1 MVDDGKASVSRVPI
15 AGTRIVTSVIVDRRP
30 DKGKSTANRQRVL
43 KRLDS
48 ALKAQ
53 VDKLIARKKLKE
65 HDAAV
70 EVSVE
75 RKDVKEPSF
84 GLDPAS
90 GATGRVVPGNGHY
103 AVGDK
108 IPRDPAGGQGR
119 GAGSGTGEGEGDD
132 EDSFHFALSREEYLS
147 LLFDELELPA
157 LVKKDLL
164 EIDENRFRRGGVV
177 RYGTPGTVCVA
188 RTFKAS
194 IGRRVAAE
202 ALQEEAIEAAE
213 AELSIALADAEPAR
227 VRAAE
232 VALQEV
238 RQRGVDI
245 PFLDP
250 VDLRHRALVEVQA
263 PRTAAVMFCLMDVS
277 SSMDETRKDLAKRFF
292 TLLYLFLSRKYE
304 KVELVFIRHTD
315 QAQEVDED
323 TFFHGTQAGS
333 TKVVSALLK
342 MNEIIGLRFPA
353 SHYNIFG
360 AQASDGDSFGSDSTD
375 SSAYLMS
382 QLLPFSRYFVYA
394 EVGERSESGSTSLW
408 SAYSDIKTEH
418 FNMASVR
425 SRGEV
430 YPALAKL
437 FQREQVT

>member
-1 MVDDGKASVSRVPI
+1 M
-15 AGTRIVTSVIVDRRP
+15 TSVIVDRRP
-30 DKGKSTANRQRVL
+30 EKGKSTANRQRVL

-65 HDAAV
+65 HDTAV

-75 RKDVKEPSF
+75 RKDVKEPGF
-84 GLDPAS
+84 ALDA
-90 GATGRVVPGNGHY
+90 GTGSMGRIVPGNEHY
-103 AVGDK
+103 RVGDK
-108 IPRDPAGGQGR
+108 IPRDPAQRQGR
-119 GAGSGTGEGEGDD
+119 GTGSGAGDGESDD
-132 EDSFHFALSREEYLS
+132 EDTFRFALSREEYLS
-147 LLFDELELPA
+147 LLFDELELPP

-164 EIDENRFRRGGVV
+164 EIDESRFRRGGVV
-177 RYGTPGTVCVA
+177 RYGNPATVCVA

-202 ALQEEAIEAAE
+202 ALQEEALEAAE
-213 AELSIALADAEPAR
+213 AALNIALADAVPAR
-227 VRAAE
+227 VQAAQLALEE
-232 VALQEV
+232 VQ
-238 RQRGVDI
+238 QRGADI

-250 VDLRHRALVEVQA
+250 VDLRHRALIEVQA

-292 TLLYLFLSRKYE
+292 TLLYLFLSRKYQ

-323 TFFHGTQAGS
+323 TFFNGTQAGS
-333 TKVVSALLK
+333 TKVVSALVK
-342 MNEIIGLRFPA
+342 MHEIITLRFPA

-360 AQASDGDSFGSDSTD
+360 AQASDGDSFGADSTE
-375 SSAYLMS
+375 SCAYLTS

-394 EVGERSESGSTSLW
+394 EVGDRAEHGSTSLW
-408 SAYSDIKTEH
+408 SAYDDIECEH
-418 FNMASVR
+418 FNMAAVR
-425 SRGEV
+425 TRDEV

-437 FQREQVT
+437 FQREQPA

>member
-1 MVDDGKASVSRVPI
+1 
-15 AGTRIVTSVIVDRRP
+15 VTSVIVDRRP

-90 GATGRVVPGNGHY
+90 GSSGRIVPGNEHY
-103 AVGDK
+103 RVGDK
-108 IPRDPAGGQGR
+108 IPRDPAQRQGR
-119 GAGSGTGEGEGDD
+119 GTGSGAGDAESEA
-132 EDSFHFALSREEYLS
+132 EDAFRFALSREEYLS
-147 LLFDELELPA
+147 LLFDELELPP
-157 LVKKDLL
+157 LLKKELL

-177 RYGTPGTVCVA
+177 RYGNPGTVCVT

-202 ALQEEAIEAAE
+202 AQHEEAMEAAE
-213 AELSIALADAEPAR
+213 AALSIALEGAMPAR
-227 VRAAE
+227 VQAAE
-232 VALQEV
+232 LELQEV
-238 RQRGVDI
+238 RRRGADI

-250 VDLRHRALVEVQA
+250 VDLRHRNLVEVQA

-292 TLLYLFLSRKYE
+292 TLLYLFLSRKYQ
-304 KVELVFIRHTD
+304 KVELVFVRHTD

-323 TFFHGTQAGS
+323 TFFNGTQAGS
-333 TKVVSALLK
+333 TKVVSALVK
-342 MNEIIGLRFPA
+342 MHEIIGLRYPA

-360 AQASDGDSFGSDSTD
+360 AQASDGDSFGADSTE
-375 SSAYLMS
+375 SSAYLLS
-382 QLLPFSRYFVYA
+382 QLLPLSRYFVYA
-394 EVGERSESGSTSLW
+394 EVGDRPEQGATSLW
-408 SAYSDIKTEH
+408 SAYSDIASEH
-418 FNMASVR
+418 FNMATVR
-425 SRGEV
+425 SREEV

-437 FQREQVT
+437 FQREQPA

>member
-1 MVDDGKASVSRVPI
+1 
-15 AGTRIVTSVIVDRRP
+15 VTSVIVDRRP
-30 DKGKSTANRQRVL
+30 EKGKSTANRQRVL

-84 GLDPAS
+84 SLDPATGS
-90 GATGRVVPGNGHY
+90 MGRVVPGNEHY
-103 AVGDK
+103 RVGDK
-108 IPRDPAGGQGR
+108 IPRDPAQRQGR
-119 GAGSGTGEGEGDD
+119 GAGSGAGEGESDD
-132 EDSFHFALSREEYLS
+132 EDTFRFALSREEYLS
-147 LLFDELELPA
+147 LLFDELELPP

-177 RYGTPGTVCVA
+177 RYGNPGTVCVA

-202 ALQEEAIEAAE
+202 ALHEEALEAAE
-213 AELSIALADAEPAR
+213 AALNVALAGAVPAR
-227 VRAAE
+227 VRAARLALEE
-232 VALQEV
+232 VQ
-238 RQRGVDI
+238 QRGADI

-292 TLLYLFLSRKYE
+292 TLLYLFLSRKYQ

-323 TFFHGTQAGS
+323 TFFNGTQAGS
-333 TKVVSALLK
+333 TKVVSALVK
-342 MNEIIGLRFPA
+342 MHEVISQRFPA

-360 AQASDGDSFGSDSTD
+360 AQASDGDSFGADSTE
-375 SSAYLMS
+375 SSAYLLS

-394 EVGERSESGSTSLW
+394 EVGDRSEQGSTSLW
-408 SAYSDIKTEH
+408 SAYDDIECEH
-418 FNMASVR
+418 FNMAAVR
-425 SRGEV
+425 TRDEV

-437 FQREQVT
+437 FQREHSA

>member
-1 MVDDGKASVSRVPI
+1 
-15 AGTRIVTSVIVDRRP
+15 VTSVIVDRRP
-30 DKGKSTANRQRVL
+30 EKGKSTANRQRVL

-84 GLDPAS
+84 ALDAGT
-90 GATGRVVPGNGHY
+90 GAAGRIVPGNEHY
-103 AVGDK
+103 RVGDK
-108 IPRDPAGGQGR
+108 IPRDPSQRQGR
-119 GAGSGTGEGEGDD
+119 GSGSGAGEGESDD
-132 EDSFHFALSREEYLS
+132 EDAFRFALSREEYLS

-177 RYGTPGTVCVA
+177 RYGNPGTVCVA

-202 ALQEEAIEAAE
+202 AQHEEALEAAE
-213 AELSIALADAEPAR
+213 AALNIALADAVPAR
-227 VRAAE
+227 VQAAE
-232 VALQEV
+232 LALKEV
-238 RQRGVDI
+238 QQRGADI

-292 TLLYLFLSRKYE
+292 TLLYLFLTRKYQ
-304 KVELVFIRHTD
+304 KVELIFIRHTD

-323 TFFHGTQAGS
+323 TFFNGTQAGS
-333 TKVVSALLK
+333 TKVVSALVK
-342 MNEIIGLRFPA
+342 MQEIIAQRFPA

-360 AQASDGDSFGSDSTD
+360 AQASDGDSFGADSTE
-375 SSAYLMS
+375 SSAYLLS

-394 EVGERSESGSTSLW
+394 EVGDRPEHGSTSLW
-408 SAYSDIKTEH
+408 AAYDDIECEH
-418 FNMASVR
+418 FNMATVR
-425 SRGEV
+425 ARDEV

-437 FQREQVT
+437 FQREQPA